1 MIYETHIQIAMFM
14 ILHVPPGLLSTL
26 DVVLPSL
33 TKTFWFSFIVKL
45 LLLLML
51 MLILMLLLK
60 LFCTFAFLYD
70 DTRKRRAVLYCCC
83 CWFCVDD
90 YDIVVSILFK
100 VFF

>member
-33 TKTFWFSFIVKL
+33 TKTFWFSFIVEL
-45 LLLLML
+45 LLLLMLML

-60 LFCTFAFLYD
+60 LFCAFAFLYD
-70 DTRKRRAVLYCCC
+70 DTRQRRAVLLLRCYC
-83 CWFCVDD
+83 DD
-90 YDIVVSILFK
+90 DVVLLLWDF
-100 VFF
+100 V